1 MLTFVI
7 AFIGILGALL
17 AIQLERD
24 REFAVL
30 RAYGMTPWE
39 LRRLVLSETGLM
51 GTAAGLIAMPLGITL
66 AAVLIYVINRRSFGW
81 SMDFV
86 LLPEYLASAVG
97 LGLLAGLLAG
107 VFPAWRM
114 AAVAPARVLHYE

>member
-1 MLTFVI
+1 
-7 AFIGILGALL
+7 
-17 AIQLERD
+17 
-24 REFAVL
+24 
-30 RAYGMTPWE
+30 MTPWE
-39 LRRLVLSETGLM
+39 LRRLVLTETGLM
-51 GTAAGLIAMPLGITL
+51 GTIAGMIAVPLGITL

-86 LLPEYLASAVG
+86 LLPQYLAGAVG
-97 LGLLAGLLAG
+97 LGLIAGLLAG